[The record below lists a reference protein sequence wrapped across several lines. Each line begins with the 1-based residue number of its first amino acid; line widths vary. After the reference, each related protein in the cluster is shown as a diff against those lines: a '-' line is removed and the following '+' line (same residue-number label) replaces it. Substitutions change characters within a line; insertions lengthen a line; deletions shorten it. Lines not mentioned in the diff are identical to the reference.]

1 MVTAVADEIA
11 DETIS
16 MEIRQQMQFM
26 AIKLFIENTKNHL
39 LQVQETLASTAVER
53 QRYNYE
59 SLNDAYKQIS
69 YVSTM
74 AKDIGHFFLSS
85 SSLSLIVPDDKRATI
100 EEEVEGML
108 VQESI
113 AQSWRLEEGIPLL
126 NFNDEVDNDD
136 EISSQCDQENS
147 CDESIARSTPRSYH
161 YQSDNC
167 VCDESDCQQM
177 IDNSTVECDQQLLDN
192 DYTQSSCLEDMMR
205 FFLEESELISSLESR
220 ASVLGRV
227 PIAIE
232 TNLHQTVQYTINLIF
247 GIRNGAPQLN
257 QLPEVVQYYNKTLL
271 SLTKFHSAY
280 AASLQRNATKEVR
293 SVIQITPTTDRVTL
307 CEAILDTKKD
317 EDEDVNAEES
327 PDFVAAAV
335 SSIREY
341 NAMLGRKE
349 TNVTDDMLRKFMTP
363 GYETHN
369 VTWNMN
375 ALWIMFDILNE
386 LRMSEI
392 LSEEKMADAQNLVI
406 LICPG
411 DEFNATEKVFDYL
424 FRVVHPGLR
433 SEASLQQRQ
442 LANKVM
448 KEIMKSLALVR
459 AGKDMRTRILK
470 VYGNAKTKS
479 ITGDPITVTTGDA
492 SDYFSNGDA
501 GARARKRIIVV
512 FFYYFAHDNLM
523 PKLEDLFGK
532 HHMNCNLICMSPDKM
547 RSAFVDEIFDM
558 SSSVIPEGRKKQ
570 VRKIVEPVT
579 IPVSAIKKRHLLVD
593 SVEEI
598 KALKELMLVLGRTI
612 NSS

>member
-1 MVTAVADEIA
+1 MVTAVADERADEIA

-16 MEIRQQMQFM
+16 MEIRQKMQFK

-39 LQVQETLASTAVER
+39 LRVQETLASTAVER

-74 AKDIGHFFLSS
+74 TKEMEHFFLSS
-85 SSLSLIVPDDKRATI
+85 SPLSLILPDDKRATI
-100 EEEVEGML
+100 EEEVEGLL

-113 AQSWRLEEGIPLL
+113 AQSWRLEEDIPLL
-126 NFNDEVDNDD
+126 SFNDEVDNDD
-136 EISSQCDQENS
+136 DQENS
-147 CDESIARSTPRSYH
+147 YDESIARSTPRSYH

-167 VCDESDCQQM
+167 VCDESDCQQQQM

-192 DYTQSSCLEDMMR
+192 DYTQNKSIMMR
-205 FFLEESELISSLESR
+205 FFLEESEQLSSLESR

-232 TNLHQTVQYTINLIF
+232 TNLHQTVQYMINLIF
-247 GIRNGAPQLN
+247 GIRNGTPQLN

-280 AASLQRNATKEVR
+280 AASLQRNAAKEER
-293 SVIQITPTTDRVTL
+293 SVIQINPTTDRVTL
-307 CEAILDTKKD
+307 CKSILDTKTD
-317 EDEDVNAEES
+317 EDEDVNEEES
-327 PDFVAAAV
+327 PDYVAAAV
-335 SSIREY
+335 SSIREC

-392 LSEEKMADAQNLVI
+392 LSQEKMADVQILAI

-411 DEFNATEKVFDYL
+411 DDFNATEKVFDYL

-433 SEASLQQRQ
+433 SEVLQQRQ
-442 LANKVM
+442 LANNIM
-448 KEIMKSLALVR
+448 KEIMNSLQLVR
-459 AGKDMRTRILK
+459 ASRKMRKRILE

-479 ITGDPITVTTGDA
+479 ITGDPITVTTGDVT

-512 FFYYFAHDNLM
+512 FFFYFAYDNLM
-523 PKLEDLFGK
+523 PKLENLFGK
-532 HHMNCNLICMSPDKM
+532 HHMNCNLICLSPDKM
-547 RSAFVDEIFDM
+547 RTAFVDEFFDM
-558 SSSVIPEGRKKQ
+558 SSNVIPEGRKNQ

-598 KALKELMLVLGRTI
+598 NALKDLMLVLGRTI

>member
-1 MVTAVADEIA
+1 MVTAVADERADERA

-16 MEIRQQMQFM
+16 MEIRQKMQFK

-39 LQVQETLASTAVER
+39 LRVQEILASTAVER

-74 AKDIGHFFLSS
+74 TKEMEHFFLSS
-85 SSLSLIVPDDKRATI
+85 SPLSLILPDDKRATI
-100 EEEVEGML
+100 EEEVEGLL

-113 AQSWRLEEGIPLL
+113 AQSWRLEEDIPLL
-126 NFNDEVDNDD
+126 SFNDEVDNDD
-136 EISSQCDQENS
+136 DQENS
-147 CDESIARSTPRSYH
+147 YDESIARSTPRSYH

-167 VCDESDCQQM
+167 VCDESDCQQQQM

-192 DYTQSSCLEDMMR
+192 DYTQNKSIMMR
-205 FFLEESELISSLESR
+205 FFLEESEQLSSLESR

-232 TNLHQTVQYTINLIF
+232 TNLHQTVQYMINLIF
-247 GIRNGAPQLN
+247 GIRNGTPQLN

-280 AASLQRNATKEVR
+280 AASLQRNAAKEER
-293 SVIQITPTTDRVTL
+293 SVIQINPTTDRVTL
-307 CEAILDTKKD
+307 CKSILDTKTD
-317 EDEDVNAEES
+317 EDEDVNEEES
-327 PDFVAAAV
+327 PDYVAAAV
-335 SSIREY
+335 SSIREC

-392 LSEEKMADAQNLVI
+392 LSQEKMADVQILAI

-411 DEFNATEKVFDYL
+411 DDFNATEKVFDYL

-433 SEASLQQRQ
+433 SEVLQQRQ
-442 LANKVM
+442 LANNIM
-448 KEIMKSLALVR
+448 KEIMNSLQLVR
-459 AGKDMRTRILK
+459 ASRKMRKRILE

-479 ITGDPITVTTGDA
+479 ITGDPITVTTGDVT

-512 FFYYFAHDNLM
+512 FFFYFAYDNLM
-523 PKLEDLFGK
+523 PKLENLFGK
-532 HHMNCNLICMSPDKM
+532 HHMNCNLICLSPDKM
-547 RSAFVDEIFDM
+547 RTAFVDEFFDM
-558 SSSVIPEGRKKQ
+558 SSNVIPEGRKNQ

-598 KALKELMLVLGRTI
+598 NALKDLMLVLGRTI

>member
-1 MVTAVADEIA
+1 MVTAVADERADEIA

-16 MEIRQQMQFM
+16 MEIRQKMQFK

-39 LQVQETLASTAVER
+39 LRVQEILASTAVER

-74 AKDIGHFFLSS
+74 TKEMEHFFLSS
-85 SSLSLIVPDDKRATI
+85 SPLSLILPDDKRATI
-100 EEEVEGML
+100 EEEVEGLL

-113 AQSWRLEEGIPLL
+113 AQSWRLEEDIPLL
-126 NFNDEVDNDD
+126 SFNDEVDNDD
-136 EISSQCDQENS
+136 DQENS
-147 CDESIARSTPRSYH
+147 YDESIARSTPRSYH

-167 VCDESDCQQM
+167 VCDESDCQQQQM

-192 DYTQSSCLEDMMR
+192 DYTQNKSIMMR
-205 FFLEESELISSLESR
+205 FFLEESEQLSSLESR

-232 TNLHQTVQYTINLIF
+232 TNLHQTVQYMINLIF
-247 GIRNGAPQLN
+247 GIRNGTPQLN

-280 AASLQRNATKEVR
+280 AASLQRNAAKEER
-293 SVIQITPTTDRVTL
+293 SVIQINPTTDRVTL
-307 CEAILDTKKD
+307 CKSILDTKTD
-317 EDEDVNAEES
+317 EDEDVNEEES
-327 PDFVAAAV
+327 PDYVAAAV
-335 SSIREY
+335 SSIREC

-392 LSEEKMADAQNLVI
+392 LSQEKMADVQILAI

-411 DEFNATEKVFDYL
+411 DDFNATEKVFDYL

-433 SEASLQQRQ
+433 SEVLQQRQ
-442 LANKVM
+442 LANNIM
-448 KEIMKSLALVR
+448 KEIMNSLQLVR
-459 AGKDMRTRILK
+459 ASRKMRKRILE

-479 ITGDPITVTTGDA
+479 ITGDPITVTTGDVT

-512 FFYYFAHDNLM
+512 FFFYFAYDNLM
-523 PKLEDLFGK
+523 PKLENLFGK
-532 HHMNCNLICMSPDKM
+532 HHMNCNLICLSPDKM
-547 RSAFVDEIFDM
+547 RTAFVDEFFDM
-558 SSSVIPEGRKKQ
+558 SSNVIPEGRKNQ

-598 KALKELMLVLGRTI
+598 NALKDLMLVLGRTI